1 MQGLLMID
9 MQRAF
14 DNSSWG
20 ERNNPQ
26 FEVNSQKLLNFF
38 RERGWPVLH
47 VQHVYT
53 NTQSRFHES
62 QGQDFKDGFQPYP
75 SEPVFQ
81 KIVNSA
87 FIRTNLES
95 YFRDKRIDK
104 LVIAGFNLPHCVSTT
119 TRMAANLGFKT
130 SLISDATTSF
140 ALPNLDGHLIDPE
153 VLHTINLVYLHDE
166 FAQVM
171 TIEEFMGMIMKSSM
185 PSVLTPKS

>member
-1 MQGLLMID
+1 MICKGPLIIVH
-9 MQRAF
+9 
-14 DNSSWG
+14 G
-20 ERNNPQ
+20 ENVITLSLKWIPKNCLI
-26 FEVNSQKLLNFF
+26 FLEK
-38 RERGWPVLH
+38 GYWPVLH

-95 YFRDKRIDK
+95 YLRDKRIDK

-130 SLISDATTSF
+130 SLISDAMASF

-153 VLHTINLVYLHDE
+153 VLHTINLVSLHDE

>member
-9 MQRAF
+9 MQKAF

-26 FEVNSQKLLNFF
+26 LEVNSQKLLNFF
-38 RERGWPVLH
+38 REKGWPVLH
-47 VQHVYT
+47 VQHVSE
-53 NTQSRFHES
+53 NTQSRFHVS
-62 QGQDFKDGFQPYP
+62 QGQDFKDGFQPCP
-75 SEPVFQ
+75 GESVFQ

-87 FIRTNLES
+87 FIGTNLES
-95 YFRDKRIDK
+95 YLRDKKIDK
-104 LVIAGFNLPHCVSTT
+104 LVIAGLTLPHCVSTT

-130 SLISDATTSF
+130 LLISDATASF

-153 VLHTINLVYLHDE
+153 VLHTINLVSLHGE

-171 TIEEFMGMIMKSSM
+171 TTEEFMGGMIMIHK
-185 PSVLTPKS
+185 

>member
-26 FEVNSQKLLNFF
+26 LEVNSQKLLNFF

-87 FIRTNLES
+87 FIRTNLER
-95 YFRDKRIDK
+95 YLRDKRIDK
-104 LVIAGFNLPHCVSTT
+104 LVIAGFTLPHCVSTT

-130 SLISDATTSF
+130 SLISDAMASF

-153 VLHTINLVYLHDE
+153 VLHTINLVSLHDE

-171 TIEEFMGMIMKSSM
+171 TIEEFMGG
-185 PSVLTPKS
+185 